1 MILNFCNNKL
11 KIFKFFKQLSVYI
24 LVIRFNGVCITM
36 YEDILRQ
43 QVIVEIKNLIKKAE
57 DIEEDKDLYCDFMK
71 TVILNTYSCN

>member
-1 MILNFCNNKL
+1 
-11 KIFKFFKQLSVYI
+11 
-24 LVIRFNGVCITM
+24 M

-57 DIEEDKDLYCDFMK
+57 DIEEDKDLYCEFMK

>member
-1 MILNFCNNKL
+1 
-11 KIFKFFKQLSVYI
+11 
-24 LVIRFNGVCITM
+24 M

-71 TVILNTYSCN
+71 TVILRTAVFFIIIFMKIVEENQNFVWNWMTI